1 MKNILLVLALLMH
14 VSETVCSQTTIDN
27 FAFMQGNWIGV
38 LEYTDYQDDKS
49 KVQLKTIVS
58 YAFQFGKMVSQ
69 YIFTEPDGSL
79 VYDKGQISIKEKG
92 DIVNFG
98 GEKLKV
104 VKNITLKGTR
114 LGGVLVLE
122 GVGEDNNKKATIRE
136 TIHYSKDSLRILK
149 EIKYDGETLFLN
161 RHEYR
166 FNRETDDNLQ
176 SRLLKDLMVTW
187 TLDLRPTPQSETY
200 LKDFDITAFGDG
212 KLSGT
217 FYGTEFREGKISTAW
232 GKIYFSFT
240 TADQSN
246 TYFHSGF
253 VENGKIYGTS
263 YSEGR
268 NFMIPWF
275 GEKKKK

>member
-1 MKNILLVLALLMH
+1 MKNMLLVLALLMH
-14 VSETVCSQTTIDN
+14 MSETVCSQTTINN

-49 KVQLKTIVS
+49 KVQLKTTVS
-58 YAFQFGKMVSQ
+58 YAFQFDKMVSQ
-69 YIFTEPDGSL
+69 YTYTEPDGSF
-79 VYDKGQISIKEKG
+79 VYDKGQIAMSKKG
-92 DIVNFG
+92 DIINFD
-98 GEKLKV
+98 GEKLKI
-104 VKNITLKGTR
+104 VKATQQQGLLI
-114 LGGVLVLE
+114 LE
-122 GVGEDNNKKATIRE
+122 GAGEDNNKKATIRE
-136 TIHYSKDSLRILK
+136 TIHYSKDSLSILK
-149 EIKYDGETLFLN
+149 EIKYEGENQFLN

-166 FNRETDDNLQ
+166 FQRETDDVLQ
-176 SRLLKDLMVTW
+176 GRLLKDLMGTW
-187 TLDLRPTPQSETY
+187 TLDLRPTPQSESY
-200 LKDFDITAFGDG
+200 LKDFDITNFENG

-217 FYGTEFREGKISTAW
+217 FYGTDFKEGKINTAW

-253 VENGKIYGTS
+253 IENGKIYGTS
-263 YSEGR
+263 LSEGR

>member
-14 VSETVCSQTTIDN
+14 ISETVYGQTTIDN

-49 KVQLKTIVS
+49 KVQLKTTVA
-58 YAFQFGKMVSQ
+58 YALQFGKMVSQ
-69 YIFTEPDGSL
+69 HTYTEPDGSM
-79 VYDKGQISIKEKG
+79 VYDKGQIYVSKKS
-92 DIVNFG
+92 DMVNFG
-98 GEKLKV
+98 GEKLKI
-104 VKNITLKGTR
+104 VKNTE
-114 LGGVLVLE
+114 GVLILE
-122 GVGEDNNKKATIRE
+122 GAGDDNNKKATIRE

-149 EIKYDGETLFLN
+149 EIKYDGQTVFLN

-166 FNRETDDNLQ
+166 FIRETDGNVQ
-176 SRLLKDLMVTW
+176 SRLLKVLMGAW
-187 TLDLRPTPQSETY
+187 TLDLRPTPQSEAY
-200 LKDFDITAFGDG
+200 LKDFDITAFEDG

-217 FYGTEFREGKISTAW
+217 FYGTEFKEGKINTAW

-275 GEKKKK
+275 GEKK